1 MLSEQLLH
9 IFIERCTDAITL
21 ITPDGTIIYAS
32 PPITHITGYT
42 PGDLIRT
49 NSLDLI
55 HPNDQEQ
62 LKEQLARFR
71 EYREHR
77 ERREHTEECLFLEY
91 RLHHKDGTWRWIE
104 GTFTNLLDN
113 PQVSAIV
120 CSHHDITAHKQ
131 QIANEQGARAEAESQ
146 ANQLAV
152 IFEAMTDG
160 VGVCDQQGRIKH
172 TNSAFRTLFSL
183 AADSDPTLLYPDERA
198 VWSIPRDLEGK
209 LLPREQWPLFRVLRG
224 ENLSSPQTMKL
235 ICRTHSGQD
244 LLLDVSG
251 TPLRNATGEIVG
263 GVAVYRDMTERYR
276 LEQELQDS
284 ERKFRSLVE
293 SDIIG
298 VMVTD
303 GQGRIYEANGRL
315 VEMLGYSREELIGGT
330 WRAKG
335 LLTPESQAARIRAWR
350 TVSAHGA
357 SLPEEI
363 VYIHRDGSHI
373 PTLAA
378 STTINQERT
387 RALVMILD
395 ISDRKEAERR
405 KQEFMSMVSHELRTP
420 LTAIQG
426 FLELAQVCVERL
438 SSTSQV
444 GKDGLLRKLEII
456 LQQAQRQSEIE
467 ICLVGELLDAS
478 RMEMQKFEV
487 VLRPCDLAAL
497 VRQVVANQQMASA
510 RSIELFL
517 PPQSVVPVAAD
528 ADRIEQV
535 LTNYLT
541 NAFKYSPS
549 DQPVWVQLSV
559 ERVMARVSVR
569 DQGPGLTLEEQQH
582 IWDRFYQIEAPS
594 HHESHGGGL
603 GLGLHIVRTI
613 IAQHQGQ
620 VGVESRPGQGATFWF
635 MLPLADDPTGV

>member
-1 MLSEQLLH
+1 MPGEVLMQSEQLFH
-9 IFIERCTDAITL
+9 ILIERCTDAITL
-21 ITPDGTIIYAS
+21 ITSDGIITYAS

-42 PGDLIRT
+42 PRDLMTT

-55 HPNDQEQ
+55 HPDDQEK
-62 LKEQLARFR
+62 LREQLT
-71 EYREHR
+71 HLI
-77 ERREHTEECLFLEY
+77 EHTEVCPLLEY

-131 QIANEQGARAEAESQ
+131 QIANEQAARAEAESQ

-198 VWSIPRDLEGK
+198 MWSIPRDLEGK

-235 ICRTHSGQD
+235 ICRDRGGQD
-244 LLLDVSG
+244 HFLDVSG
-251 TPLRNATGEIVG
+251 TPLRDATKEIVG

-276 LEQELQDS
+276 LEQQLHDS

-298 VMVTD
+298 VLVTD
-303 GQGRIYEANGRL
+303 EQGRIYEANGRL
-315 VEMLGYSREELIGGT
+315 VEMLGYSREELVSGM

-335 LLTPESQAARIRAWR
+335 LLTPESQVARIRAWR

-363 VYIHRDGSHI
+363 VYTHRDGSLI

-438 SSTSQV
+438 STSQV
-444 GKDGLLRKLEII
+444 GKDGLLHTLEII
-456 LQQAQRQSEIE
+456 LQQALRQSEIE
-467 ICLVGELLDAS
+467 IRLVGELLDAS
-478 RMEMQKFEV
+478 RMEIQKFEV

-510 RSIELFL
+510 RRIALIL
-517 PPQSVVPVAAD
+517 PPQSVVPVDAD

-559 ERVMARVSVR
+559 EGAMARVSVR

-582 IWDRFYQIEAPS
+582 IWDRFYQIEAPN
-594 HHESHGGGL
+594 HYESYGGGL

-635 MLPLADDPTGV
+635 MLPLADDPTLT